1 MCCFRNIMQV
11 LSPEISADIEIKG
24 LCTVGT
30 HNSTCPAPCEEM
42 EYPTTVTYSSF
53 GGENAIKF
61 ISAKLKKSPEYI
73 R

>member
-1 MCCFRNIMQV
+1 M
-11 LSPEISADIEIKG
+11 KG

-42 EYPTTVTYSSF
+42 DYPTTVTYSSF
-53 GGENAIKF
+53 GGENAIKYY
-61 ISAKLKKSPEYI
+61 SAKLKKTPEYI